1 MILSLAALVSLT
13 VQFEICLSQNS
24 NHKSEIFMANLAYV
38 FPGQGSQTP
47 GMGRALTE
55 RYGVARETFEE
66 VDDALGFS
74 LSRLCFE
81 GPAEELQLTENTQPA
96 ILTTSVAALRAMAEE
111 GFPAPRYVAG
121 HSLGEYSALVAAGAL
136 DLRTAAQTVSL
147 RGRYMQEAV
156 PVGTGAMAAVLG
168 APLEVIVVACMEA
181 AEGEVCSPANINSP
195 NQTVIAGDVA
205 AVDRAIV
212 LLKERGAKRAIKL
225 NVSAPFHCA
234 LMRPA
239 QERLEADLA
248 KIEFRDLAVPLVTNV
263 DASPVSNGQAAR
275 DALVRQVTAPVR
287 WLESIEFLA
296 CEGVSVYI
304 EIGPGKVLSGLVKA
318 ANSALRC
325 INVEDMESLE
335 SARAIFNEAIDV

>member
-1 MILSLAALVSLT
+1 M
-13 VQFEICLSQNS
+13 NG
-24 NHKSEIFMANLAYV
+24 LAYI

-47 GMGRALTE
+47 GMGRELAE

-66 VDDALGFS
+66 ADDALGFP

-81 GPAEELQLTENTQPA
+81 GPVEELQLTENTQPA
-96 ILTTSVAALRAMAEE
+96 ILTTSVAALRAMTEE

-136 DLRTAAQTVSL
+136 TLRAAVQTVRL

-156 PVGTGAMAAVLG
+156 PVGTGAMAAILG
-168 APLEVIVVACMEA
+168 APLEVVVVACMEA
-181 AEGEVCSPANINSP
+181 TEGQVCSPANINSP
-195 NQTVIAGDVA
+195 NQTVIAGDAA
-205 AVDRAIV
+205 AVDRAIE

-239 QERLEADLA
+239 QERLEAHLEN
-248 KIEFRDLAVPLVTNV
+248 IEFRDLAVPLVTNF
-263 DASPVSNGQAAR
+263 DASPVMNGQAAR

-296 CEGVSVYI
+296 GEGVSIYI
-304 EIGPGKVLSGLVKA
+304 EIGPGKVLSDLVKR
-318 ANSALRC
+318 ANPALRS
-325 INVEDMESLE
+325 INIEDAASLE
-335 SARAIFNEAIDV
+335 AARAIFNETINV